1 MHKLS
6 PHHID
11 MSKCPVDEYVY
22 IYYPDGTLIVGTSNE
37 LEFNYVRSQIAI
49 YNIEGCYVYFR
60 NKKYEITSY
69 GTIPGCP
76 EGLFDS
82 NERIASEI
90 LKNGLLKYKDCK
102 KKYEII

>member
-1 MHKLS
+1 MYKESLH
-6 PHHID
+6 PID
-11 MSKCPVDEYVY
+11 MSKCPVDEYVSV
-22 IYYPDGTLIVGTSNE
+22 YYPDGTLIVETNNE
-37 LEFNYVRSQIAI
+37 LEFNYVRLQITL

-76 EGLFDS
+76 EGLFDN

-90 LKNGLLKYKDCK
+90 LKNGLLKHKNNV
-102 KKYEII
+102 